1 MPVLSEYVRKI
12 VYDLTRKNAPNIK
25 MATKRDEKI
34 SAARH
39 TKSITQKMV
48 SFVFSS
54 SRDPNRITFAQEQEL
69 ARLRREK
76 SHS

>member
-1 MPVLSEYVRKI
+1 MPVLSEYVREI
-12 VYDLTRKNAPNIK
+12 VYNLTRKNAPNIK
-25 MATKRDEKI
+25 MATKRNEKMGATPPI
-34 SAARH
+34 
-39 TKSITQKMV
+39 KSITQKMV